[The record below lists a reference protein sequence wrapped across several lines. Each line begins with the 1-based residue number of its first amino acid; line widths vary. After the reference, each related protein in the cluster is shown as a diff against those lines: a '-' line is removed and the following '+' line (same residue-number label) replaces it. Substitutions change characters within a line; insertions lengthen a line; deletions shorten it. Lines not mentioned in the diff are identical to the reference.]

1 MKTEESSL
9 RNIAMY
15 FRLLSHQYLLGSLP
29 LRSLSPPHDRLQ
41 TRQRSVD
48 LDPLKRQRRV
58 DVLRADGGALPH
70 ERAVEGPRVS
80 CQEVEPLLRPLVP
93 RVEVVPVP
101 ESGCRRPDELSVRG
115 EYRTRGIT
123 EHAVDAGAELL
134 IPLKLLRLLQVL
146 SLLECSLPLP
156 DYPRLHPPELLHEV
170 ADVHDEVLLNW
181 KVVERFDH
189 DLLPRLR
196 DRSCARQPRGAVY
209 QRPAAPADSHPARPS
224 EGERPVKPVARVV
237 ECIQDEHLRMV
248 LYYVLLVEAVGCSSR
263 EVPLDPYRDL
273 LWKGGVVSTFF
284 QWAATSSG

>member
-80 CQEVEPLLRPLVP
+80 CQEVEPLLR
-93 RVEVVPVP
+93 
-101 ESGCRRPDELSVRG
+101 
-115 EYRTRGIT
+115 
-123 EHAVDAGAELL
+123 
-134 IPLKLLRLLQVL
+134 
-146 SLLECSLPLP
+146 
-156 DYPRLHPPELLHEV
+156 
-170 ADVHDEVLLNW
+170 
-181 KVVERFDH
+181 
-189 DLLPRLR
+189 PRLR